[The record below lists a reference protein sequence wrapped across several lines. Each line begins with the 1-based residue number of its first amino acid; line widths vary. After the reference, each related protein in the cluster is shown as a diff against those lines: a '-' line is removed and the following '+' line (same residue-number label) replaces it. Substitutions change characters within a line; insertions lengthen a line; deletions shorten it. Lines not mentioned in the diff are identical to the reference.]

1 MSTQLS
7 TKITVALG
15 LGLGSGLAPKA
26 PGTAGSLVALLF
38 FPLMVWLGLGGS
50 LLLCLLLCVVGV
62 PICGRTAKHMGVHDD
77 GRIVFDEWAGQAI
90 SLLPIV
96 AVHGEGFDA
105 ATFLWVLLSFGLFRF
120 FDVIKPWPIS
130 WLDARVEGGLGI
142 MIDDVVAGVFAA
154 LVLCAIMIGLGA
166 IA

>member
-1 MSTQLS
+1 
-7 TKITVALG
+7 
-15 LGLGSGLAPKA
+15 
-26 PGTAGSLVALLF
+26 
-38 FPLMVWLGLGGS
+38 
-50 LLLCLLLCVVGV
+50 
-62 PICGRTAKHMGVHDD
+62 MGVHDD

-142 MIDDVVAGVFAA
+142 MIDDIVAGVFAA